1 MLWAIMGYKS
11 SDNTFWNKSFQV
23 LRWTMCTVTIH
34 WNMITLKSWV
44 QIFFFLVVG
53 VCLFLNLLK
62 LAGSWGKEGRG
73 GGGGHWKAEGGH
85 SSLLWPKLDLTGLV
99 LNWWCWSRRRQRRG
113 ALCYLLEAL
122 LVPSLPVDT
131 VGGDLP
137 PIGDILAN
145 LGPVAVPLSPL
156 AIRLGC
162 SKAHL
167 VLLQGIAQKRI
178 TSEWFNSSRSHK
190 EPCRIYLTV
199 A

>member
-1 MLWAIMGYKS
+1 MGHKS

-44 QIFFFLVVG
+44 QILSFFWWW
-53 VCLFLNLLK
+53 
-62 LAGSWGKEGRG
+62 GSVYFSIFWSWQAREGR
-73 GGGGHWKAEGGH
+73 GGGHWKAEGGH
-85 SSLLWPKLDLTGLV
+85 SSLLWPELDLTGLV
-99 LNWWCWSRRRQRRG
+99 LNWRCWSRRRQRRG

>member
-1 MLWAIMGYKS
+1 MNYVHSNYTLKHDYPQILS
-11 SDNTFWNKSFQV
+11 SDS
-23 LRWTMCTVTIH
+23 
-34 WNMITLKSWV
+34 
-44 QIFFFLVVG
+44 FFFLVVG

-62 LAGSWGKEGRG
+62 LAGSWGKEGR

>member
-44 QIFFFLVVG
+44 QIYFFFGGGGLFISQSSEVGRLVREG
-53 VCLFLNLLK
+53 
-62 LAGSWGKEGRG
+62 GKRW
-73 GGGGHWKAEGGH
+73 GGGHWKAEGGH